1 MSSDDERL
9 PRELEQEIF
18 RATALLYPSTIP
30 TLLRVARRVL
40 IWVEPLLYRTL
51 NIRAISNSQLNA
63 ASAKPPTF
71 LARAV
76 RSVVLDGDYDMDY
89 NAVGTTLS
97 LCTGVTRMAIS
108 GGPTAQTLLPVLS
121 AMPIR
126 RIAGSL
132 FEILGLTAD
141 SQPKEIAAHPLLRCL
156 THIDLFEQL
165 HDPQVRSLISAI
177 SFLPF
182 LTHLGINHCS
192 GLLNTVCE
200 WIERI
205 LKTCQSLRIV
215 AILDYDPPG
224 GLSAHEAEIPESLR
238 DPRLVLCS
246 TGSWF
251 EGVLDAPNF
260 WTVAED
266 FVARKR
272 RGEVD
277 ANIFWAD

>member
-1 MSSDDERL
+1 MSSDDDRL
-9 PRELEQEIF
+9 PRELERVIF

-40 IWVEPLLYRTL
+40 VWVEPLLYRTL
-51 NIRAISNSQLNA
+51 NIGAISNSQLNA

-76 RSVVLDGDYDMDY
+76 RSVVLHADPTY
-89 NAVGTTLS
+89 NGVIETLC
-97 LCTGVTRMAIS
+97 LCTGVTGLAII
-108 GGPTAQTLLPVLS
+108 GGTYAEKLLPVLS

-165 HDPQVRSLISAI
+165 HDPQVRSLIGAI

-192 GLLNTVCE
+192 GILNTVCE

-224 GLSAHEAEIPESLR
+224 GLSAHQAEIPKSLR

-246 TGSWF
+246 TRSWF
-251 EGVLDAPNF
+251 EGVLDGPNF